1 MTSANVHTPLST
13 EDTSTTATFAP
24 GPLMT
29 PEEVLATTG
38 YKRVATLYNN
48 IPHGFPAPVSLGPR
62 RANGS
67 AGKAMWVRAEVMAW
81 LEAKIAEPRPLAQK
95 HRTEN
100 QPA

>member
-1 MTSANVHTPLST
+1 MTSANNAHAPLSV
-13 EDTSTTATFAP
+13 DASTTATFAP

-38 YKRVATLYNN
+38 YKRVATLYAN

-95 HRTEN
+95 RHTEL
-100 QPA
+100 PA